1 MSAVLQERIE
11 NSGAKLA
18 RLLQAGYYSPEFF
31 FAVFLRVGYLYTW
44 QRDFLREIERQIVGG
59 SRHIKAVA
67 TTCHGAGKDFIAAG
81 LVQWFQYTREE
92 ARTLTLAPTWNGIK
106 NLLWAELGRQW
117 NHSIMSELS
126 WGRLLDTELRLS
138 KGSFAVG
145 MSADRPGKLE
155 GQHSPHAAMRLVDEA
170 KEIEK
175 PWFEATEGM
184 LDAPETFDMFIS
196 TPSIEEGEHYDRD
209 VMDKDPSVIRVNVTV
224 DDLIEDFEK
233 NGYPSLQGKARW
245 KADRLADWGENSPAY
260 QSRAMARYISDAQG
274 SKMYPSAWVE
284 AAFQLDPKAFSG
296 QSEVTN
302 GMDVAGSFDGDENAV
317 ASLERF
323 ADGKVAVR
331 NLTMWSERDTTISK
345 GKAMLAARQ
354 FQGSALRVDSIGLGK
369 GVYDMA
375 KSEGFRTE
383 EYRASESPH
392 DEIQFA
398 NRKAEESWGLREQLR
413 KGEVSL
419 AGVPES
425 LRQKVRA
432 QFAGVKY
439 KVEKNGKIYAV
450 DPSDSPD
457 AVDAIVIASAK
468 KRVNVIGLPRLQVRG
483 R

>member
-1 MSAVLQERIE
+1 MSAVHREQID
-11 NSGAKLA
+11 NSGIKLA
-18 RLLQAGYYSPEFF
+18 RLLQAAYFSPEFF

-44 QRDFLREIERQIVGG
+44 QRDFLREIERQLVGG

-117 NHSIMSELS
+117 NRSVMSELA

-175 PWFEATEGM
+175 PWFEATEGL

-209 VMDKDPSVIRVNVTV
+209 VMDKDPTIIRVNVTV
-224 DDLIEDFEK
+224 DDLIADFEK
-233 NGYPSLQGKARW
+233 NGYASLQGKARW
-245 KADRLADWGENSPAY
+245 KADRLADWGETSPAF

-274 SKMYPSAWVE
+274 SKLYPSAWVE
-284 AAFQLDPKAFSG
+284 AAFTRDPSEFTG
-296 QSEVTN
+296 QSEITN
-302 GMDVAGSFDGDENAV
+302 GMDVAGSEDGDENAV
-317 ASLERF
+317 AALERF
-323 ADGKVAVR
+323 SDGRVVLR
-331 NLTMWSERDTTISK
+331 NLVMWSERDTTISK
-345 GKAMLAARQ
+345 GRALLASRE
-354 FQGSALRVDSIGLGK
+354 FPGSPLRVDSIGLGK

-375 KSEGFRTE
+375 ASDGFPTE
-383 EYRASESPH
+383 EYRASESPR

-398 NRKAEESWGLREQLR
+398 NRKAEESWALREQLR
-413 KGEVSL
+413 KGQVSF
-419 AGVPES
+419 AGVPEL
-425 LRQKVRA
+425 LRQKVRT

-439 KVEKNGKIYAV
+439 EVKKNGKIYV
-450 DPSDSPD
+450 IDPSDSPD
-457 AVDAIVIASAK
+457 AVDAIVIASAA
-468 KRVNVIGLPRLQVRG
+468 PRLGIASVDVDWL
-483 R
+483 